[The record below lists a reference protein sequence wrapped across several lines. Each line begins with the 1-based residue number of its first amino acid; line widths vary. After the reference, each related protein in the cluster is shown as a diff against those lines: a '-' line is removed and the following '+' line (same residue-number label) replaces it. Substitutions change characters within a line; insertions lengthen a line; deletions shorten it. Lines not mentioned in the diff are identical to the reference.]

1 MAHRAER
8 YLPVEEAH
16 RVAHVVVVDW
26 TYQRSGFALEAEI
39 KGLLCRYATIRDSYL
54 QQAHGIGKSQ
64 RNATNGGNFIE
75 RMVNTKEEVKPLQTS
90 WRCSQKPG
98 KRCSWP
104 NTRRAMIHMGT
115 PLGLVSCSE
124 EGRQQPVPI
133 SAHIGDIQDTNPRGG
148 KHEGTN

>member
-54 QQAHGIGKSQ
+54 RQAHGIGKSQ
-64 RNATNGGNFIE
+64 RHATNGGNFIE
-75 RMVNTKEEVKPLQTS
+75 RMVNTKEEVKTT
-90 WRCSQKPG
+90 
-98 KRCSWP
+98 P
-104 NTRRAMIHMGT
+104 NELEVFTKARETMLLAEHEAGEDPYGDPAGTHILLRRREAAT
-115 PLGLVSCSE
+115 
-124 EGRQQPVPI
+124 
-133 SAHIGDIQDTNPRGG
+133 SAHISPYRRHTGHQPKGR
-148 KHEGTN
+148 